1 MRKRKIDRKIIYI
14 SLSVL
19 VILGT
24 FFGVTKTASANNDRT
39 VTFIIDGNNAYP
51 VGPVNIDDVG
61 SDNKEKE
68 DGKENEDSDE
78 PRMCTICRE
87 KECMEGKD
95 YCYECHLNLES
106 AKIYVETMM
115 EREKRKEEAKAKES
129 AQKEIDEQ
137 VEEWSKKQGPSKK
150 DIAMMPLVFGSI
162 GIFIMGIIRYFFK
175 VMNSESGENM
185 YVNTNENS
193 YFETFDEE
201 IPKAESVVDT
211 VMTPEDFE
219 DLEKSK
225 KTSET
230 EMVNESGKLTKS
242 EIISE
247 SEKNNES
254 KKTADIEKVKET
266 EKKNLKQSETEKA
279 TETEILPGLE
289 YEKVIGKKE
298 FLECLK
304 QQTTFYHSPEPFVV
318 GTTDGGEFYILDYAP
333 NNFVM
338 VKAKLE
344 DNGKLN
350 VIYDYRKNYD
360 TLVGIDYELGK
371 NSLRFRIKS
380 SKGIEADFVLKPV
393 VKENIKRFKIECDQS
408 KDYGKIVNEYL
419 PGYIIWIQN
428 NADFIDG
435 MKKELSN
442 QELKEKVKSL
452 DPAEKN
458 KFVELAK
465 NGKTEEAIKVCNE
478 VTGLGLKEAKR
489 IIEYKLYY

>member
-39 VTFIIDGNNAYP
+39 VTFIIDGYNAYP

-78 PRMCTICRE
+78 PRMCTICKE

-106 AKIYVETMM
+106 AKVYVETMM

-137 VEEWSKKQGPSKK
+137 VEEWSEKQGPSKK

-225 KTSET
+225 KTS
-230 EMVNESGKLTKS
+230 
-242 EIISE
+242 
-247 SEKNNES
+247 
-254 KKTADIEKVKET
+254 ET

-371 NSLRFRIKS
+371 NTLRFRIKS

-393 VKENIKRFKIECDQS
+393 VKENIKGFKIECDQS

-419 PGYIIWIQN
+419 AGYIIWIQN

-452 DPAEKN
+452 DSAEKN

>member
-39 VTFIIDGNNAYP
+39 VTFIIDGDNAYP

-68 DGKENEDSDE
+68 DGKENEDSDD

-95 YCYECHLNLES
+95 YCYECYLNLES
-106 AKIYVETMM
+106 AKVYVETMM
-115 EREKRKEEAKAKES
+115 EIEKRKEEAKAKES

-137 VEEWSKKQGPSKK
+137 VEEWSNKQGPSKK

-175 VMNSESGENM
+175 VTNSESGENM
-185 YVNTNENS
+185 YVNTDENS

-219 DLEKSK
+219 DLERSK

-230 EMVNESGKLTKS
+230 EMVNESGKLTES
-242 EIISE
+242 EKISE
-247 SEKNNES
+247 SEKINES
-254 KKTADIEKVKET
+254 KKNADIEKVKET
-266 EKKNLKQSETEKA
+266 
-279 TETEILPGLE
+279 
-289 YEKVIGKKE
+289 EKVIGKKE

-393 VKENIKRFKIECDQS
+393 VKENIKGFKIECDQS
-408 KDYGKIVNEYL
+408 KDYGKIANEYL
-419 PGYIIWIQN
+419 AGYIIWIQN